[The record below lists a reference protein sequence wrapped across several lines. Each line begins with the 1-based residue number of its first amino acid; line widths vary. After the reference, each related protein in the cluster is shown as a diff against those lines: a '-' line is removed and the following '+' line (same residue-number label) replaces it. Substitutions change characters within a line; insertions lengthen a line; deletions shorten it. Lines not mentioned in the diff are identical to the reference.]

1 MAAYFK
7 TDLNEELI
15 VQMDLQY
22 LYRLV
27 FSKEILLVMSILLK
41 KLIFKKKIYL
51 IHFDSFCLNLLPFI
65 RAVNPLVSFLFI
77 SGLYFKRRFII
88 SI

>member
-15 VQMDLQY
+15 VQMDLQH

-27 FSKEILLVMSILLK
+27 FSKEI
-41 KLIFKKKIYL
+41 
-51 IHFDSFCLNLLPFI
+51 
-65 RAVNPLVSFLFI
+65 
-77 SGLYFKRRFII
+77 
-88 SI
+88 

>member
-15 VQMDLQY
+15 VQMDLQH

-51 IHFDSFCLNLLPFI
+51 IHFDSFC
-65 RAVNPLVSFLFI
+65 
-77 SGLYFKRRFII
+77 
-88 SI
+88 